1 MLLGVDAGLLKP
13 RVQPWVIGAL
23 VILLLVQA
31 VPVWDLHGH
40 LWTRHFLVG
49 AIGLG
54 IFLILVPVG
63 LVLARQR
70 GASVALVGAGAV
82 VALALVVAI
91 GWPKS
96 DDYVKHRY
104 QASTAPGT
112 SRSA

>member
-1 MLLGVDAGLLKP
+1 MFKLVGLHDGILLFSQERLQAV
-13 RVQPWVIGAL
+13 
-23 VILLLVQA
+23 LLLVQA

-70 GASVALVGAGAV
+70 GASPALGGAGAV
-82 VALALVVAI
+82 VALAAVVAI

-96 DDYVKHRY
+96 D
-104 QASTAPGT
+104 ASRICPTC
-112 SRSA
+112 